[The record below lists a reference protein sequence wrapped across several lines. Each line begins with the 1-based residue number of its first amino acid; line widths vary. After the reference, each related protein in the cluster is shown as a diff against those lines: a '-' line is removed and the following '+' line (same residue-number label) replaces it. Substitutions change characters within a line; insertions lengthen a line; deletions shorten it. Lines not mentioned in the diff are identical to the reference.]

1 MIEDETFTRTQ
12 LSAHFEKGGYTVY
25 AKQDADGV
33 ADFVKRKDIDLVLLD
48 INLPGK
54 DGVTLAREL
63 PAGDAADEE
72 NILHFERSLD
82 NFVQAIQDYQS
93 IEQGRLDLINA
104 LQNN

>member
-63 PAGDAADEE
+63 PTGDASDEE
-72 NILHFERSLD
+72 NIMHLERSLD
-82 NFVQAIQDYQS
+82 SFF
-93 IEQGRLDLINA
+93 RLSRTVN
-104 LQNN
+104 Q